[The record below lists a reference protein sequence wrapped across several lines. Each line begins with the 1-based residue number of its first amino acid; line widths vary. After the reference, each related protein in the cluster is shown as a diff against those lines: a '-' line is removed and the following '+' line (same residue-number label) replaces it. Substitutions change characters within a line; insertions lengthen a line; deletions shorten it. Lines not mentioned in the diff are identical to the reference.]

1 MGSGEKRADSASLS
15 VLVLGSPNDVRLQR
29 GLDSNLQSSVGSGEV
44 LQVFFGSLLPCK
56 PMLGAETMHPL
67 GWAAG

>member
-1 MGSGEKRADSASLS
+1 
-15 VLVLGSPNDVRLQR
+15 VLGSPNDVRLQC